1 MPLWN
6 YIVVST
12 LETSLFFPVILVL
25 LIAGVYTLAAYSQS
39 TMKETRVNDSTIGE
53 KIQGAEINRDFNDKT
68 KAESSISNNNSNIND
83 IITRSG
89 NNISNNNKSIGSAP
103 SGNVVNMLTYIYPL
117 ILPNPVRSEQ
127 AFIIMNYTNYALPA
141 SSMQVDIL
149 GPNIGSTNPDLS
161 PMLAGSQSMSL
172 ISGSPQNGTWRGNL
186 EFLKNM
192 PDGDYLYSLT
202 IISTSGKTVSI
213 GPFSSIVLDRHLT
226 DIPQTE
232 IISAF
237 DTDSGIAISD
247 GGSTY
252 ATNITFKF
260 EGSDKSGVIHSFQ
273 CNLDDVIVA
282 SGHAEHDQDPA
293 VNSFA
298 FSTCYTPLIIGHLA
312 IGYSNYSGIAPGSHH
327 FEVRAVDNEYNYNNT
342 GSEFAWT
349 VLPKPYSH
357 VSGNTTEDP
366 SG

>member
-25 LIAGVYTLAAYSQS
+25 LIAGAYTLAAYSQS

-53 KIQGAEINRDFNDKT
+53 KIQGAEINRDVNDET
-68 KAESSISNNNSNIND
+68 TADSSISNSSNNINN
-83 IITRSG
+83 IITGSG
-89 NNISNNNKSIGSAP
+89 NNISNNNKSIGSAS
-103 SGNVVNMLTYIYPL
+103 SGNVVNMGTYLHPL
-117 ILPNPVRSEQ
+117 ILPNPVRSSEQ
-127 AFIIMNYTNYALPA
+127 AVIIMNHTNYALPV
-141 SSMQVDIL
+141 SSIQVDIL

-192 PDGDYLYSLT
+192 PDGDYLYLLT
-202 IISTSGKTVSI
+202 INSTSGKTASM

-226 DIPQTE
+226 DIPQTK

-247 GGSTY
+247 GGSTN

-260 EGSDKSGVIHSFQ
+260 EGSDKSGVIHSLQ
-273 CNLDDVIVA
+273 CNLDDIIIA
-282 SGHAEHDQDPA
+282 SQHAEHDQDPA
-293 VNSFA
+293 GNASSA
-298 FSTCYTPLIIGHLA
+298 FSTCYTPLVIGHQA
-312 IGYSNYSGIAPGSHH
+312 IGYSSYSDIAPGTHH
-327 FEVRAVDNEYNYNNT
+327 FEVRAVDNEYNHNNT

-349 VLPKPYSH
+349 VLPKPQ
-357 VSGNTTEDP
+357 VSGNTTKDP
-366 SG
+366 LS